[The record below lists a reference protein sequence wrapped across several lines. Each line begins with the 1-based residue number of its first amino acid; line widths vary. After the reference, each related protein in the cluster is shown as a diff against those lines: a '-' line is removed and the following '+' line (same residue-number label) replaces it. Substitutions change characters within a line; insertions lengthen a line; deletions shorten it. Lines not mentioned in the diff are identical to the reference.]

1 MPNLPEKLK
10 KFSHFFL
17 FLFFPTLNKKKLAAL
32 FTEEERDGP
41 SELAFKY
48 AIFRINKDRTLLEN
62 TTLTYDIQ
70 YVPREDSFHASKKGL
85 VWLFEFFQMI
95 NFDIFVFEKKTQIAC
110 LQMNRGVS
118 AIFGPQD
125 PILGAHIQSLCD
137 ALDMPHIEARLDLET
152 ELKEFSIN
160 LYPSPMIIGKALRD
174 LIVYLNWTKIAVI
187 YEDDI
192 CKCMCMY
199 VVVVLMNKFLFYFI

>member
-1 MPNLPEKLK
+1 
-10 KFSHFFL
+10 
-17 FLFFPTLNKKKLAAL
+17 
-32 FTEEERDGP
+32 
-41 SELAFKY
+41 
-48 AIFRINKDRTLLEN
+48 
-62 TTLTYDIQ
+62 
-70 YVPREDSFHASKKGL
+70 
-85 VWLFEFFQMI
+85 
-95 NFDIFVFEKKTQIAC
+95 
-110 LQMNRGVS
+110 MNRGVS

-192 CKCMCMY
+192 CKY
-199 VVVVLMNKFLFYFI
+199 SLMIIISL